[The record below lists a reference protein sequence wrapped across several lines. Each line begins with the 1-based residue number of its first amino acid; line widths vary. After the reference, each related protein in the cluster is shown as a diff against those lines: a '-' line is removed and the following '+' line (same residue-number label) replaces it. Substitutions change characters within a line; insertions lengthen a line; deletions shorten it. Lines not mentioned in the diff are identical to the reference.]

1 MMRVILNGN
10 GTTQLWDL
18 VKHFIKPELLD
29 DETIDAELK
38 DVEEVYKREGLAM
51 YTERWGVKS
60 PDDLS
65 NGTKALILFTCFDK
79 HQELISSACCG
90 ANVARYIPEISRKY
104 DFDIALD
111 YFLNLPNDSI
121 IDAVDSVTGIT
132 FRTGREFKNFYSGR
146 EGVPEE

>member
-18 VKHFIKPELLD
+18 VKHFIKPELLE

-65 NGTKALILFTCFDK
+65 NGTKSPYPVYLF
-79 HQELISSACCG
+79 
-90 ANVARYIPEISRKY
+90 
-104 DFDIALD
+104 
-111 YFLNLPNDSI
+111 
-121 IDAVDSVTGIT
+121 
-132 FRTGREFKNFYSGR
+132 
-146 EGVPEE
+146 